1 MINAFL
7 SKYKTSQLAAISTL
21 VVGLS
26 FSTHAYQVDMP
37 DPLIQIPSEP
47 AASAAATTRNIVSAT
62 KVVLDVPSNDRS
74 FVILQYHHVS
84 TETPRSTSVSPQE
97 LEQHMAYLAE
107 YHTVISLE
115 TAVNGLTSKTP
126 FPKGAVVI
134 TFDDGY
140 KNILDNGHPILT
152 KYGFEYTIFI
162 NPAQIDTLSSHLS
175 WEEVKK
181 MSNEGVTFA
190 NHTQDHLHLLD
201 RYPKESKADWLARIE
216 QNINA
221 AEESL
226 SQQLGYSKKWLAY
239 PYGEF
244 DVDIK
249 AMLKEMGYIG
259 LGQHSGGVGELS
271 NMQSLPRY
279 PAAGRFASLDTLLTK
294 INSLAMPVT
303 QVVPLRYVMAI
314 GEVIGEIKVD
324 VLLNDISFNRIA
336 CYFGGDPLPITKTEK
351 GFSIN
356 IDSPFY
362 AGRTRVNC
370 TAPSVQQSDRFYWYS
385 IPFFTP
391 QKDGTYLN

>member
-7 SKYKTSQLAAISTL
+7 SKYKTSQLVAVSALLMS
-21 VVGLS
+21 LS
-26 FSTHAYQVDMP
+26 FSNHAYQTEMSESLV
-37 DPLIQIPSEP
+37 QAPSKS
-47 AASAAATTRNIVSAT
+47 AASAVTTPNIVSAT
-62 KVVLDVPSNDRS
+62 KVALNKLSNTRG

-107 YHTVISLE
+107 YHTVISLDA
-115 TAVNGLTSKTP
+115 AVNGLANKTP
-126 FPKGAVVI
+126 FPDRAVVI
-134 TFDDGY
+134 TFDDGH
-140 KNILDNGHPILT
+140 KNILENGHPILT

-162 NPAQIDTLSSHLS
+162 NPAHIVILGSQLS
-175 WEEVKK
+175 WSEVKK
-181 MSNEGVTFA
+181 MSKEGVTFA
-190 NHTQDHLHLLD
+190 NHTLDHLHLLD
-201 RYPKESKADWLARIE
+201 RYPQENKASWLARVK
-216 QNINA
+216 QNINM
-221 AEESL
+221 AEGSL

-303 QVVPLRYVMAI
+303 QVIPLRYVMAI

>member
-7 SKYKTSQLAAISTL
+7 SKYKTSQLVAVSALLMS
-21 VVGLS
+21 LS
-26 FSTHAYQVDMP
+26 FSNHAYQTEMSESLV
-37 DPLIQIPSEP
+37 QAPSKS
-47 AASAAATTRNIVSAT
+47 AASAVTTPNIVSAT
-62 KVVLDVPSNDRS
+62 KVALNKLSNTRG

-107 YHTVISLE
+107 YHTVISLDA
-115 TAVNGLTSKTP
+115 AVNGLANKTP
-126 FPKGAVVI
+126 FPDRAVVI
-134 TFDDGY
+134 TFDDGH
-140 KNILDNGHPILT
+140 KNILENGHPILT

-162 NPAQIDTLSSHLS
+162 NPAHIDILGSQLS
-175 WEEVKK
+175 WSEVKK
-181 MSNEGVTFA
+181 MSKEGVTFA
-190 NHTQDHLHLLD
+190 NHTLDHLHLLD
-201 RYPKESKADWLARIE
+201 RYPQENKASWLARVK
-216 QNINA
+216 QNINM
-221 AEESL
+221 AEGSL

>member
-7 SKYKTSQLAAISTL
+7 SKYKTSQLVALSALL
-21 VVGLS
+21 VSLS
-26 FSTHAYQVDMP
+26 FSTHAYQTDMSEM
-37 DPLIQIPSEP
+37 LVRAPSKS
-47 AASAAATTRNIVSAT
+47 AASAVSTPTIVSAT
-62 KVVLDVPSNDRS
+62 KEALDELSNARS

-84 TETPRSTSVSPQE
+84 TETPRITSVSPQE

-107 YHTVISLE
+107 YHTVISLQA
-115 TAVNGLTSKTP
+115 AVDGLTSKTP
-126 FPKGAVVI
+126 FPERAVVI

-140 KNILDNGHPILT
+140 KNILENGHPILS

-162 NPAQIDTLSSHLS
+162 NPAHIGMSGSQLS
-175 WEEVKK
+175 WNEVKK
-181 MSNEGVTFA
+181 MSKEGVTFA
-190 NHTQDHLHLLD
+190 NHTLDHLHLLD
-201 RYPKESKADWLARIE
+201 RYPQESKANWLARIK
-216 QNINA
+216 QNIDM

-303 QVVPLRYVMAI
+303 QVIPHRYVMVI

-324 VLLNDISFNRIA
+324 VLLDDISFNRIA
-336 CYFGGDPLPITKTEK
+336 CYFGGDSLPITKTEK

-356 IDSPFY
+356 IDIPFY

-370 TAPSVQQSDRFYWYS
+370 TAPSVQRSGRFYWYS

-391 QKDGTYLN
+391 QEDGRYLN